1 MRSPTVDFAHGTPY
15 DEYVGTDVLH
25 TLLRPRTD
33 VPEEP
38 AFLVTT
44 QVMELYFG
52 LIRAEL
58 RLAVRRLDEDDVT
71 AATVVL
77 RRVTRYLEVLNVAWS
92 ALGALTP
99 PQFNAFRDSLGEGS
113 GFQSAMYRHVE
124 FLLGNKSEPLT
135 RPHRGS
141 PEHYRELLE
150 ALRAPSL
157 YDAVL
162 ALLSRHGHPI
172 PAETLARDRA
182 EPYTPSPVVEA
193 AWVRVYTEHG
203 PGDELWE
210 LAETLTD
217 MSERFSE
224 WRYRHL
230 MSVRRTM
237 GAKIGTGGSSGA
249 GWLERSMRREVFP
262 ELWSA
267 RTAM

>member
-1 MRSPTVDFAHGTPY
+1 MRSPTVDFAHRTPY

-25 TLLRPRTD
+25 ALLRPRTD

-52 LIRAEL
+52 LMRTEL
-58 RLAVRRLDEDDVT
+58 RLAVRRLDEDDVV
-71 AATVVL
+71 AATAVL
-77 RRVTRYLEVLNVAWS
+77 RRVTRYLDVLNAAWS

-99 PQFNAFRDSLGEGS
+99 IQFNAFRESFGEAS

-141 PEHYRELLE
+141 PETHRELLE
-150 ALRAPSL
+150 ALRTPSL

-162 ALLSRHGHPI
+162 ALLSRRGHPI
-172 PAETLARDRA
+172 PAGTLARDPA
-182 EPYTPSPVVEA
+182 EPYAPSPAVEA

-203 PGDELWE
+203 PGDDLWE

-217 MSERFSE
+217 VAERFAE

-237 GAKIGTGGSSGA
+237 GAKIGSGGSSGA
-249 GWLERSMRREVFP
+249 SWLERSMTRDVFP